1 MEEKN
6 LKQLTEEIRS
16 KAIELEKL
24 KQELLRFEAEKSM
37 DQREIEQ
44 KRRLMKSHL
53 EHNVGHYI
61 AIQKSN
67 RDCNIDYGKIIK
79 VAVCDGDEYFI
90 VCDNMIFVTKT
101 EDNRVHITVPCP
113 EDDMFNSIITMEELV
128 GCEEYAFFDNRE
140 KVIEAITKKYLE
152 QESKSNLV

>member
-1 MEEKN
+1 MEEKD

-16 KAIELEKL
+16 KAIELGKL
-24 KQELLRFEAEKSM
+24 RQELLRFEAEKSINL
-37 DQREIEQ
+37 RETEQ
-44 KRRLMKSHL
+44 KGRLMKSLL

-61 AIQKSN
+61 AIKKANQDN
-67 RDCNIDYGKIIK
+67 NIDYGKIIK
-79 VAVCDGDEYFI
+79 VAVCDGDEYFV

-101 EDNRVHITVPCP
+101 EDNRFHITVPCP

-128 GCEEYAFFDNRE
+128 GCEEYAFFDNRG
-140 KVIEAITKKYLE
+140 KVIEDITKRYLE

>member
-1 MEEKN
+1 MEEKD

-16 KAIELEKL
+16 KAVELGKL
-24 KQELLRFEAEKSM
+24 KQELLRFEAEKSI

-44 KRRLMKSHL
+44 KRRLMKSLL

-61 AIQKSN
+61 AIKKSN
-67 RDCNIDYGKIIK
+67 QDCNIDYGKIIK
-79 VAVCDGDEYFI
+79 VATCGDEFFV
-90 VCDNMIFVTKT
+90 VCDNMVFVTKT
-101 EDNRVHITVPCP
+101 ENNRVHITVPCP

-128 GCEEYAFFDNRE
+128 DCEEYAFFDNRE